1 MHELPDRRN
10 ARMEKVLE
18 ETCRRL
24 PHGGTHA
31 VRSFIAERML
41 EAAFAHQM
49 AYGHLGIVARK
60 ALADYQAGG
69 LAPKQL
75 QITVQLVVGG
85 S

>member
-1 MHELPDRRN
+1 MHASPDRHS

-31 VRSFIAERML
+31 VRTFIAERML
-41 EAAFAHQM
+41 EAASAHHM

-60 ALADYQAGG
+60 ALADYRVE
-69 LAPKQL
+69 L
-75 QITVQLVVGG
+75 
-85 S
+85 